1 MAMSS
6 TSRTFTVSKKFNDSV
21 MWNIENR
28 CLQGSQNID
37 FHLLFLT
44 GQMSPSEYVFEFSAT
59 IKYSGCVKD
68 VRIFKKS
75 FYEKAV
81 IFKETVS

>member
-1 MAMSS
+1 
-6 TSRTFTVSKKFNDSV
+6 
-21 MWNIENR
+21 
-28 CLQGSQNID
+28 
-37 FHLLFLT
+37 
-44 GQMSPSEYVFEFSAT
+44 MSPSEYVFEFSAT